1 MLNRYATFVLTS
13 ACVLYQVERTSA
25 QVLQPART
33 FGVNG
38 GMSVNIL
45 GGEDMAMDHV
55 FTPDGKV
62 LLGGW
67 GYDGSCNCNHIAL
80 MKLDTACGKLDAG
93 FGNGGVIGHIF
104 DQRSLLRDMA
114 LLPDGRILACGQNA
128 PDNSLSQQVGGVYRF
143 NADGTP
149 DLTLNGTGWRADRF
163 DAVSSGIHSAVIPLN
178 GGRFY
183 AAGISSTNINGGV
196 HGVGLMRF
204 LENGSLDPSY
214 SGDGK
219 SWTDL
224 GGGPYQPNV
233 HSALLLPDSNVLM
246 IASAAPV
253 FGQPRQVMLVRFDM
267 DGNLVTSF
275 GNNGIAFVGPAAY
288 EGIPQHRAV
297 LLPDGSV
304 LIGAT
309 VQTVGYQFA
318 TMRVLPSGQ
327 LDMTYGTNGV
337 STVAPG
343 PGTEFAFGLVVA
355 EDGSSYQTGNWND
368 QQSYVVKRN
377 AQGTPDPTFGSNGV
391 YVLPQ
396 VVADMGVRGGL
407 LLENGRMLLYGRA
420 GAQNMLALKL
430 TTDPTDHTFAD
441 LGPDFGLCAGD
452 TVVLDAGNAGS
463 TFQWN
468 LGTASIGST
477 QTINATNG
485 GSYRVTITNDI
496 GCTDRDTVVVTAW
509 SAPDPPVVQEFEG
522 TLYNVVVYGDQQWY
536 LNGVAIAGATAD
548 NWTPIV
554 NGIYTVTNSWTDTG
568 CSSTSEPY
576 TYLTVGI
583 PQQEGNEQQAA
594 ITLAMGTEQLRILT
608 TPPGTQRM
616 DLRQITGALVGSV
629 MLTDSRVLDM
639 HGIAPGVYMLI
650 ACDARGSRL
659 ATTRFV
665 KP

>member
-1 MLNRYATFVLTS
+1 MLF
-13 ACVLYQVERTSA
+13 QVESTFA
-25 QVLQPART
+25 QVLQAAPT

-45 GGEDMAMDHV
+45 SGEDVAMEHA

-67 GYDGSCNCNHIAL
+67 GYDSSCNCNHIAL
-80 MKLDTACGKLDAG
+80 MKLDTACGKLDAD

-114 LLPDGRILACGQNA
+114 VLPDGRILACGQNA
-128 PDNSLSQQVGGVYRF
+128 PDNSLSQQIGGVYRF

-163 DAVSSGIHSAVIPLN
+163 DAVSSSIHSAVIPLN

-183 AAGISSTNINGGV
+183 AVGSSSTNINGGAY
-196 HGVGLMRF
+196 GVGLMRF
-204 LENGSLDPSY
+204 LEDGSLDPSY

-219 SWTDL
+219 TWTNL

-233 HSALLLPDSNVLM
+233 HGALLLPDSNVLM

-253 FGQPRQVMLVRFDM
+253 FGQPRQVMLVRFDI
-267 DGNLVTSF
+267 DGNLVTSY

-297 LLPDGSV
+297 LLPDESV

-309 VQTVGYQFA
+309 VQTLGYQFA
-318 TMRVLPSGQ
+318 TMRVLPTGV
-327 LDMTYGTNGV
+327 LDTTYGTDGV
-337 STVAPG
+337 STIAPG
-343 PGTEFAFGLVVA
+343 PGSEFAFGLVVA
-355 EDGSSYQTGNWND
+355 EDGSSYQTGNWNN
-368 QQSYVVKRN
+368 QQSYVVKRD
-377 AQGTPDPTFGSNGV
+377 AQGLPDPAFGNNGV
-391 YVLPQ
+391 LVVPQ

-452 TVVLDAGNAGS
+452 TVVLDAGYAGS
-463 TFQWN
+463 MYQWN
-468 LGTASIGST
+468 LGNTSIGST
-477 QTINATNG
+477 QTINAING
-485 GSYRVTITNDI
+485 GSYRVAITNDMS
-496 GCTDRDTVVVTAW
+496 CTDRDTVVVTAW
-509 SAPDPPVVQEFEG
+509 SAPDPPVIQEFAG
-522 TLYNVVVYGDQQWY
+522 TLYNVVVYDQQQWY
-536 LNGVAIAGATAD
+536 LNGVAIPGATAD
-548 NWTPIV
+548 NWTPV
-554 NGIYTVTNSWTDTG
+554 ENGTYTVTNTWSDTG

-576 TYLTVGI
+576 TYLNVGI
-583 PQQEGNEQQAA
+583 AQQEGSEQQAA

-608 TPPGTQRM
+608 APIGTQRL
-616 DLRQITGALVGSV
+616 DLRQSTGALVGTV
-629 MLTDSRVLDM
+629 MLSNSPVLDL
-639 HGIAPGVYMLI
+639 HGIAPGVFMLN
-650 ACDARGSRL
+650 AYDAHGSRL